1 MSRLFQQNIAKK
13 RKMQKN
19 TFAPLNI
26 ILHPLILGILAG
38 THSEDV
44 ELGNSSS

>member
-13 RKMQKN
+13 RKMQK
-19 TFAPLNI
+19 TFTPLNI

-44 ELGNSSS
+44 ELGNSGS